1 MLDGMIKRIGLSPK
15 LMLGYAGVLVFMMGE
30 GLEQGWLSPYL
41 INKGLT
47 IQEAALLFSVYG
59 LFAAISAWF
68 SGVLAEIFGA
78 RRTMLTGFILFI
90 IGSVFFLS
98 FGLPSNN
105 LSIMIPTYA
114 LRGLGYPLFAYGFLV
129 WVAYEAPP
137 KNLGSAV
144 GIFWFVY
151 SGGLSVLGVLYSSI
165 VLPYLGEIHT
175 LWSALAFVAIGAMIA
190 LLLNRGESHAGK
202 DSHQEKTSIK
212 YVLKGITIAF
222 ENPKIG
228 LGGIVRTI
236 NTSAAYGFV
245 VFMPM
250 YMMEIGFTRAN
261 WLQMY
266 AALWTMNIIFNL
278 IFGIISDRLGW
289 RNVVMWFGCAGCAI
303 TTLMFYYI
311 PHFLGPNYLLT
322 VISAGLFGI
331 CLAAFVPLSA
341 IMPSLAPEN
350 KGAAMSVLNLGA
362 GLSTFVGPAV
372 VGLFIGSLGSG
383 GVIWIYTGLYLFAG
397 ALMKFITLPKALPET
412 TKIVYTTAENNV
424 RPRVNNNEGGLIVNQ
439 QSEH

>member
-1 MLDGMIKRIGLSPK
+1 MLHGLIHRIGLSPK
-15 LMLGYAGVLVFMMGE
+15 LLLGYAGVLVFMMGE

-41 INKGLT
+41 IGKGLS
-47 IQEAALLFSVYG
+47 IQESALLFSVYG
-59 LFAAISAWF
+59 FAAAIAAWF
-68 SGVLAEIFGA
+68 SGVLAEIFTA
-78 RRTMLTGFILFI
+78 RRVMLAGLLLFLF
-90 IGSVFFLS
+90 GSVCFLT

-105 LSIMIPTYA
+105 LAIMVPTYA

-137 KNLGSAV
+137 ERLGSAV

-165 VLPYLGEIHT
+165 MLPYLGEIHT
-175 LWSALAFVAIGAMIA
+175 LWSALIFVVLGAVIA
-190 LLLNRGESHAGK
+190 LMLNRDDGAAQSGNR
-202 DSHQEKTSIK
+202 EKASLG

-250 YMMEIGFTRAN
+250 YMMDMGFTRTH

-266 AALWTMNIIFNL
+266 AALWTVNIIFNL
-278 IFGIISDRLGW
+278 IFGVISDGLGW
-289 RNVVMWFGCAGCAI
+289 RNVVMWFGCVGCAL
-303 TTLMFYYI
+303 TTLMFYYV
-311 PHFLGPNYLLT
+311 PQFFGANYLLT
-322 VISAGLFGI
+322 VCAAGLFGA

-341 IMPSLAPEN
+341 IMPSLAPDN
-350 KGAAMSVLNLGA
+350 KGAAMSILNLGA

-372 VGLFIGSLGSG
+372 VGLFIGSLGTV
-383 GVIWIYTGLYLFAG
+383 GVIWIFSGLYLFSG
-397 ALMKFITLPKALPET
+397 VLMKFVTLPKESAMAQEERGASLA
-412 TKIVYTTAENNV
+412 KI
-424 RPRVNNNEGGLIVNQ
+424 
-439 QSEH
+439 S

>member
-1 MLDGMIKRIGLSPK
+1 MLHGLIHRIGLSPK
-15 LMLGYAGVLVFMMGE
+15 LLLGYAGVLVFMMGE

-41 INKGLT
+41 IGKGLS
-47 IQEAALLFSVYG
+47 IQESALLFSVYG
-59 LFAAISAWF
+59 FAAAIAAWF
-68 SGVLAEIFGA
+68 SGVLAEIFTA
-78 RRTMLTGFILFI
+78 RRVMLAGLLLFLF
-90 IGSVFFLS
+90 GSVCFLT

-105 LSIMIPTYA
+105 LAIMVPTYA

-137 KNLGSAV
+137 ERLGSAV

-165 VLPYLGEIHT
+165 MLPYLGEIHT
-175 LWSALAFVAIGAMIA
+175 LWSALIFVVLGAVIA
-190 LLLNRGESHAGK
+190 LMLNRDDGVAQSGNR
-202 DSHQEKTSIK
+202 EKASLG

-250 YMMEIGFTRAN
+250 YMMDMGFTRTH

-266 AALWTMNIIFNL
+266 AALWTVNIIFNL
-278 IFGIISDRLGW
+278 IFGVISDGLGW
-289 RNVVMWFGCAGCAI
+289 RNVVMWFGCVGCAL
-303 TTLMFYYI
+303 TTLMFYYV
-311 PHFLGPNYLLT
+311 PQFFGANYLLT
-322 VISAGLFGI
+322 VCAAGLFGA

-341 IMPSLAPEN
+341 IMPSLAPDN
-350 KGAAMSVLNLGA
+350 KGAAMSILNLGA

-372 VGLFIGSLGSG
+372 VGLFIGSLGTV
-383 GVIWIYTGLYLFAG
+383 GVIWIFTGLYLFSG
-397 ALMKFITLPKALPET
+397 VLMKFVTLPKESATASEERGASLA
-412 TKIVYTTAENNV
+412 KI
-424 RPRVNNNEGGLIVNQ
+424 
-439 QSEH
+439 S

>member
-1 MLDGMIKRIGLSPK
+1 MLHGLIHRIGLSPK
-15 LMLGYAGVLVFMMGE
+15 LLLGYAGVLVFMMGE

-41 INKGLT
+41 IGKGLS
-47 IQEAALLFSVYG
+47 IQESALLFSVYG
-59 LFAAISAWF
+59 FAAAIAAWF
-68 SGVLAEIFGA
+68 SGVLAEIFTA
-78 RRTMLTGFILFI
+78 RRVMLAGLLLFLF
-90 IGSVFFLS
+90 GSVCFLT

-105 LSIMIPTYA
+105 LAIMVPTYA

-137 KNLGSAV
+137 ERLGSAV

-165 VLPYLGEIHT
+165 MLPYLGEIHT
-175 LWSALAFVAIGAMIA
+175 LWSALIFVVLGAVIA
-190 LLLNRGESHAGK
+190 LMLNRDDGAAQRGNR
-202 DSHQEKTSIK
+202 EKASLG

-250 YMMEIGFTRAN
+250 YMMDMGFTRTH

-266 AALWTMNIIFNL
+266 AALWTVNIIFNL
-278 IFGIISDRLGW
+278 IFGVISDGLGW
-289 RNVVMWFGCAGCAI
+289 RNVVMWFGCVGCAL
-303 TTLMFYYI
+303 TTLMFYYV
-311 PHFLGPNYLLT
+311 PQFFGANYLLT
-322 VISAGLFGI
+322 VCAAGLFGA

-341 IMPSLAPEN
+341 IMPSLAPDN
-350 KGAAMSVLNLGA
+350 KGAAMSILNLGA

-372 VGLFIGSLGSG
+372 VGLFIGSLGTV
-383 GVIWIYTGLYLFAG
+383 GVIWIFTGLYLFSG
-397 ALMKFITLPKALPET
+397 VLMKFVTLPKESATAQEERGASLA
-412 TKIVYTTAENNV
+412 KI
-424 RPRVNNNEGGLIVNQ
+424 
-439 QSEH
+439 S

>member
-1 MLDGMIKRIGLSPK
+1 MLHGLIHRIGLSPK
-15 LMLGYAGVLVFMMGE
+15 LLLGYAGVLVFMMGE

-41 INKGLT
+41 IGKGLS
-47 IQEAALLFSVYG
+47 IQESALLFSVYG
-59 LFAAISAWF
+59 FAAAIAAWF
-68 SGVLAEIFGA
+68 SGVLAEIFTA
-78 RRTMLTGFILFI
+78 RRVMLAGLLLFLF
-90 IGSVFFLS
+90 GSVCFLT

-105 LSIMIPTYA
+105 LAIMVPTYA

-137 KNLGSAV
+137 ERLGSAV

-165 VLPYLGEIHT
+165 MLPYLGEIHT
-175 LWSALAFVAIGAMIA
+175 LWSALIFVVLGAVIA
-190 LLLNRGESHAGK
+190 LMLNRDDGAAQSGNR
-202 DSHQEKTSIK
+202 EKASLG
-212 YVLKGITIAF
+212 YDLKGITIAF

-250 YMMEIGFTRAN
+250 YMMDMGFTRTH

-266 AALWTMNIIFNL
+266 AALWTVNIIFNL
-278 IFGIISDRLGW
+278 IFGVISDGLGW
-289 RNVVMWFGCAGCAI
+289 RNVVMWFGCVGCAL
-303 TTLMFYYI
+303 TTLMFYYV
-311 PHFLGPNYLLT
+311 PQFFGANYLLT
-322 VISAGLFGI
+322 VCAAGLFGA

-341 IMPSLAPEN
+341 IMPSLAPDN
-350 KGAAMSVLNLGA
+350 KGAAMSILNLGA

-372 VGLFIGSLGSG
+372 VGLFIGSLGAV
-383 GVIWIYTGLYLFAG
+383 GVIWIFTGLYLFSG
-397 ALMKFITLPKALPET
+397 VLMKFVTLPKESATAQEERGASLA
-412 TKIVYTTAENNV
+412 KI
-424 RPRVNNNEGGLIVNQ
+424 
-439 QSEH
+439 S

>member
-1 MLDGMIKRIGLSPK
+1 MLHGLIHRIGLSPK
-15 LMLGYAGVLVFMMGE
+15 LLLGYAGVLVFMMGE

-41 INKGLT
+41 IGKGLS
-47 IQEAALLFSVYG
+47 IQESALLFSVYG
-59 LFAAISAWF
+59 FAAAIAAWF
-68 SGVLAEIFGA
+68 SGVLAEIFTA
-78 RRTMLTGFILFI
+78 RRVMLAGLLLFLF
-90 IGSVFFLS
+90 GSVCFLT

-105 LSIMIPTYA
+105 LAIMVPTYA

-137 KNLGSAV
+137 ERLGSAV

-165 VLPYLGEIHT
+165 MLPYLGEIHT
-175 LWSALAFVAIGAMIA
+175 LWSALIFVVLGAVIA
-190 LLLNRGESHAGK
+190 LMLNRDDGTVQSGNR
-202 DSHQEKTSIK
+202 EKASLG

-250 YMMEIGFTRAN
+250 YMMDMGFTRTH

-266 AALWTMNIIFNL
+266 AALWTVNIIFNL
-278 IFGIISDRLGW
+278 IFGVISDGLGW
-289 RNVVMWFGCAGCAI
+289 RNVVMWFGCVGCAL
-303 TTLMFYYI
+303 TTLMFYYV
-311 PHFLGPNYLLT
+311 PQFFGANYLLT
-322 VISAGLFGI
+322 VCAAGLFGA

-341 IMPSLAPEN
+341 IMPSLAPDN
-350 KGAAMSVLNLGA
+350 KGAAMSILNLGA

-372 VGLFIGSLGSG
+372 VGLFIGSLGTV
-383 GVIWIYTGLYLFAG
+383 GVIWIFTGLYLFSG
-397 ALMKFITLPKALPET
+397 VLMKFVTLPKESATASEERGASLA
-412 TKIVYTTAENNV
+412 KI
-424 RPRVNNNEGGLIVNQ
+424 
-439 QSEH
+439 S

>member
-1 MLDGMIKRIGLSPK
+1 MLHGLIHRIGLSPK
-15 LMLGYAGVLVFMMGE
+15 LLLGYVGVLVFMMGE

-41 INKGLT
+41 IGKGLS
-47 IQEAALLFSVYG
+47 IQESALLFSVYG
-59 LFAAISAWF
+59 FAAAIAAWF
-68 SGVLAEIFGA
+68 SGVLAEIFTA
-78 RRTMLTGFILFI
+78 RRVMLAGLLLFLF
-90 IGSVFFLS
+90 GSVCFLT

-105 LSIMIPTYA
+105 LAIMVPTYA

-137 KNLGSAV
+137 ERLGSAV

-165 VLPYLGEIHT
+165 MLPYLGEIHT
-175 LWSALAFVAIGAMIA
+175 LWSALIFVVLGAVIA
-190 LLLNRGESHAGK
+190 LMLNRDDGAAQSGNR
-202 DSHQEKTSIK
+202 EKASLG

-250 YMMEIGFTRAN
+250 YMMDMGFTRTH

-266 AALWTMNIIFNL
+266 AALWTVNIIFNL
-278 IFGIISDRLGW
+278 IFGVISDGLGW
-289 RNVVMWFGCAGCAI
+289 RNVVMWFGCVGCAL
-303 TTLMFYYI
+303 TTLMFYYV
-311 PHFLGPNYLLT
+311 PQFFGANYLLT
-322 VISAGLFGI
+322 VCAAGLFGA

-341 IMPSLAPEN
+341 IMPSLAPDN
-350 KGAAMSVLNLGA
+350 KGAAMSILNLGA

-372 VGLFIGSLGSG
+372 VGLFIGSLGTV
-383 GVIWIYTGLYLFAG
+383 GVIWIFTGLYLFSG
-397 ALMKFITLPKALPET
+397 VLMKFVTLPKESATAQEERGASLA
-412 TKIVYTTAENNV
+412 KI
-424 RPRVNNNEGGLIVNQ
+424 
-439 QSEH
+439 S

>member
-1 MLDGMIKRIGLSPK
+1 MLHGLIHRIGLSPK
-15 LMLGYAGVLVFMMGE
+15 LLLGYAGVLVFMMGE

-41 INKGLT
+41 IGKGLS
-47 IQEAALLFSVYG
+47 IQESALLFSVCG
-59 LFAAISAWF
+59 FAAAIAAWF
-68 SGVLAEIFGA
+68 SGVLAEIFTA
-78 RRTMLTGFILFI
+78 RRVMLAGLLLFLF
-90 IGSVFFLS
+90 GSVCFLT

-105 LSIMIPTYA
+105 LAIMVPTYA

-137 KNLGSAV
+137 ERLGSAV

-165 VLPYLGEIHT
+165 MLPYLGEIHT
-175 LWSALAFVAIGAMIA
+175 LWSALIFVVLGAVIA
-190 LLLNRGESHAGK
+190 LMLNRDDGAAQSGNR
-202 DSHQEKTSIK
+202 EKASLG

-250 YMMEIGFTRAN
+250 YMMDMGFTRTH

-266 AALWTMNIIFNL
+266 AALWTVNIIFNL
-278 IFGIISDRLGW
+278 IFGVISDGLGW
-289 RNVVMWFGCAGCAI
+289 RNVVMWFGCVGCAL
-303 TTLMFYYI
+303 TTLMFYYV
-311 PHFLGPNYLLT
+311 PQFFGANYLLT
-322 VISAGLFGI
+322 VCAAGLFGA

-341 IMPSLAPEN
+341 IMPSLAPDN
-350 KGAAMSVLNLGA
+350 KGAAMSILNLGA

-372 VGLFIGSLGSG
+372 VGLFIGSLGTV
-383 GVIWIYTGLYLFAG
+383 GVIWIFTGLYLFSG
-397 ALMKFITLPKALPET
+397 VLMKFVTLPKESATASEERGASLA
-412 TKIVYTTAENNV
+412 KI
-424 RPRVNNNEGGLIVNQ
+424 
-439 QSEH
+439 S

>member
-1 MLDGMIKRIGLSPK
+1 MLNGLIHRIGLSPK

-41 INKGLT
+41 IGKGLT
-47 IQEAALLFSVYG
+47 IQESALLFSVYG
-59 LFAAISAWF
+59 FAAAISAWF
-68 SGVLAEIFGA
+68 SGVLAEIFTA
-78 RRTMLTGFILFI
+78 RRVMLAGLLLFLL
-90 IGSVFFLS
+90 GSVCFLVW
-98 FGLPSNN
+98 GLPSNN
-105 LSIMIPTYA
+105 LSVMIPTYA

-137 KNLGSAV
+137 ERLGSAV

-165 VLPYLGEIHT
+165 MLPYLGEIHT
-175 LWSALAFVAIGAMIA
+175 LWSALIFVVLGAMIA
-190 LLLNRGESHAGK
+190 LMLNRTPGHSDVGDRQKA
-202 DSHQEKTSIK
+202 SLS

-250 YMMEIGFTRAN
+250 YMMDIGFSRTD

-266 AALWTMNIIFNL
+266 AALWTVNIIFNL
-278 IFGIISDRLGW
+278 IFGVISDGLGW
-289 RNVVMWFGCAGCAI
+289 RNVVMWFGCVGCAI
-303 TTLMFYYI
+303 TTLMFYYV
-311 PHFLGPNYLLT
+311 PYFLGPNYLLT
-322 VISAGLFGI
+322 VVAAGLFGA

-341 IMPSLAPEN
+341 IMPTLAPEN
-350 KGAAMSVLNLGA
+350 KGAAMSILNLGA

-372 VGLFIGSLGSG
+372 VGLFIGSLGSS
-383 GVIWIYTGLYLFAG
+383 GVIWIFTGLYLFSG
-397 ALMKFITLPKALPET
+397 VLMKYVTLPKAVPAAVE
-412 TKIVYTTAENNV
+412 ENHHS
-424 RPRVNNNEGGLIVNQ
+424 LA
-439 QSEH
+439 

>member
-1 MLDGMIKRIGLSPK
+1 MLHGLIHRIGLSPK
-15 LMLGYAGVLVFMMGE
+15 LLLGYAGVLVFMMGE

-41 INKGLT
+41 IGKGLS
-47 IQEAALLFSVYG
+47 IQESALLFSVYG
-59 LFAAISAWF
+59 FAAAIAAWF
-68 SGVLAEIFGA
+68 SGVLAEIFTA
-78 RRTMLTGFILFI
+78 RRVMLAGLLLFLF
-90 IGSVFFLS
+90 GSVCFLT

-105 LSIMIPTYA
+105 LAIMVPTYA

-137 KNLGSAV
+137 ERLGSAV

-165 VLPYLGEIHT
+165 MLPYLGEIHT
-175 LWSALAFVAIGAMIA
+175 LWSALIFVVLGAVIA
-190 LLLNRGESHAGK
+190 LMLNRDDGAAQSGNR
-202 DSHQEKTSIK
+202 EKASLG

-250 YMMEIGFTRAN
+250 YMMDMGFTRTH

-266 AALWTMNIIFNL
+266 AALWTVNIIFNL
-278 IFGIISDRLGW
+278 IFGVISDGLGW
-289 RNVVMWFGCAGCAI
+289 RNVVMWFGCVGCAL
-303 TTLMFYYI
+303 TTLMFYYV
-311 PHFLGPNYLLT
+311 PQFFGANYLLT
-322 VISAGLFGI
+322 VCAAGLFGA

-341 IMPSLAPEN
+341 IMPSLAPDN
-350 KGAAMSVLNLGA
+350 KGAAMSILNLGA

-372 VGLFIGSLGSG
+372 VGLFIGSLGTV
-383 GVIWIYTGLYLFAG
+383 GVIWIFTGLYLFSG
-397 ALMKFITLPKALPET
+397 VLMKFVTLPKESAMAQEERGASLA
-412 TKIVYTTAENNV
+412 KI
-424 RPRVNNNEGGLIVNQ
+424 
-439 QSEH
+439 S

>member
-1 MLDGMIKRIGLSPK
+1 MLNGLIHRIGLSPK

-41 INKGLT
+41 IGKGLT
-47 IQEAALLFSVYG
+47 IQESALLFSVYG
-59 LFAAISAWF
+59 FAAAIAAWF
-68 SGVLAEIFGA
+68 SGVLAEIFTA
-78 RRTMLTGFILFI
+78 RRVMLAGLLLFLL
-90 IGSVFFLS
+90 GSVCFLVW
-98 FGLPSNN
+98 GLPSNN
-105 LSIMIPTYA
+105 LSVMIPTYA

-137 KNLGSAV
+137 ERLGSAV

-165 VLPYLGEIHT
+165 MLPYLGEIHT
-175 LWSALAFVAIGAMIA
+175 LWSALIFVVLGAMIA
-190 LLLNRGESHAGK
+190 LMLNRTPGHSDVGDKQKA
-202 DSHQEKTSIK
+202 SLS

-250 YMMEIGFTRAN
+250 YMMDLGFSRTD

-266 AALWTMNIIFNL
+266 AALWTVNIIFNL
-278 IFGIISDRLGW
+278 IFGVISDGLGW
-289 RNVVMWFGCAGCAI
+289 RNVVMWFGCVGCAI
-303 TTLMFYYI
+303 TTLMFYYV
-311 PHFLGPNYLLT
+311 PYFLGPNYLLT
-322 VISAGLFGI
+322 VVAAGLFGA

-341 IMPSLAPEN
+341 IMPTLAPDN
-350 KGAAMSVLNLGA
+350 KGAAMSILNLGA

-372 VGLFIGSLGSG
+372 VGLFIGSLGSS
-383 GVIWIYTGLYLFAG
+383 GVIWIFTGLYLFSG
-397 ALMKFITLPKALPET
+397 VLMKYVTLPKAVPAAVEKNHHSL
-412 TKIVYTTAENNV
+412 A
-424 RPRVNNNEGGLIVNQ
+424 
-439 QSEH
+439 

>member
-1 MLDGMIKRIGLSPK
+1 MLNGLIHRIGLSPK

-41 INKGLT
+41 IGKGLT
-47 IQEAALLFSVYG
+47 IQESALLFSVYG
-59 LFAAISAWF
+59 FAAAISAWF
-68 SGVLAEIFGA
+68 SGVLAEIFTA
-78 RRTMLTGFILFI
+78 RRVMLAGLLLFLL
-90 IGSVFFLS
+90 GSVCFLVW
-98 FGLPSNN
+98 GLPSNN
-105 LSIMIPTYA
+105 LSVMIPTYA

-137 KNLGSAV
+137 ERLGSAV

-165 VLPYLGEIHT
+165 MLPFLGEIHT
-175 LWSALAFVAIGAMIA
+175 LWSALIFVVLGAMIA
-190 LLLNRGESHAGK
+190 LMLNRTPGHSDVGDKQKA
-202 DSHQEKTSIK
+202 SLS

-250 YMMEIGFTRAN
+250 YMMDIGFSRTD

-266 AALWTMNIIFNL
+266 AALWTVNIIFNL
-278 IFGIISDRLGW
+278 IFGVISDGLGW
-289 RNVVMWFGCAGCAI
+289 RNVVMWFGCVGCAI
-303 TTLMFYYI
+303 ATLMFYYV
-311 PHFLGPNYLLT
+311 PYFLGPNYLLT
-322 VISAGLFGI
+322 VVAAGLFGA

-341 IMPSLAPEN
+341 IMPTLAPEN
-350 KGAAMSVLNLGA
+350 KGAAMSILNLGA

-372 VGLFIGSLGSG
+372 VGLFIGSLGSS
-383 GVIWIYTGLYLFAG
+383 GVIWIFTGLYLFSG
-397 ALMKFITLPKALPET
+397 ILMKYVTLPKAVPAAVEKNHHSL
-412 TKIVYTTAENNV
+412 A
-424 RPRVNNNEGGLIVNQ
+424 
-439 QSEH
+439 

>member
-1 MLDGMIKRIGLSPK
+1 MFHGLIHRIGLSPK

-41 INKGLT
+41 IGKGLT
-47 IQEAALLFSVYG
+47 IQESALLFSVYG
-59 LFAAISAWF
+59 FAAAIAAWF
-68 SGVLAEIFGA
+68 SGVLAEIFTA
-78 RRTMLTGFILFI
+78 RRVMLAGLLLFLL
-90 IGSVFFLS
+90 GSVCFLIW
-98 FGLPSNN
+98 GLPSNN
-105 LSIMIPTYA
+105 LTIMIPTYA

-137 KNLGSAV
+137 ERLGSAV

-165 VLPYLGEIHT
+165 MLPYLGEIHT
-175 LWSALAFVAIGAMIA
+175 LWSALIFVVLGAMIA
-190 LLLNRGESHAGK
+190 LMLNRTPGHAEVGNK
-202 DSHQEKTSIK
+202 DKASLS

-250 YMMEIGFTRAN
+250 YMMDMGFSRTD

-266 AALWTMNIIFNL
+266 AALWTVNIIFNL
-278 IFGIISDRLGW
+278 IFGVISDGLGW
-289 RNVVMWFGCAGCAI
+289 RNVVMWFGCVGCAV
-303 TTLMFYYI
+303 TTLMFYYA
-311 PHFLGPNYLLT
+311 PYFFGPNYLLT
-322 VISAGLFGI
+322 VTAAGLFGA

-341 IMPSLAPEN
+341 IMPTLAPEN
-350 KGAAMSVLNLGA
+350 KGAAMSILNLGA

-372 VGLFIGSLGSG
+372 VGLFIGSLGSS
-383 GVIWIYTGLYLFAG
+383 GVIWIFTGLYLFSG
-397 ALMKFITLPKALPET
+397 VLMKFVTLPKATVAAVE
-412 TKIVYTTAENNV
+412 ENQHS
-424 RPRVNNNEGGLIVNQ
+424 LA
-439 QSEH
+439 

>member
-1 MLDGMIKRIGLSPK
+1 MLHGLIHRIGLSPK
-15 LMLGYAGVLVFMMGE
+15 LLLGYAGVLVFMMGE

-41 INKGLT
+41 IGKGLS
-47 IQEAALLFSVYG
+47 IQESALLFSVYG
-59 LFAAISAWF
+59 FAAAIAAWF
-68 SGVLAEIFGA
+68 SGVLAEIFTA
-78 RRTMLTGFILFI
+78 RRVMLAGLLLFLF
-90 IGSVFFLS
+90 GSVCFLT

-105 LSIMIPTYA
+105 LAIMVPTYA

-137 KNLGSAV
+137 ERLGSAV

-165 VLPYLGEIHT
+165 MLPYLGEIHT
-175 LWSALAFVAIGAMIA
+175 LWSALIFVVLGAVIA
-190 LLLNRGESHAGK
+190 LMLNRDDGAAQSGNR
-202 DSHQEKTSIK
+202 EKASLG

-250 YMMEIGFTRAN
+250 YMMDMGFTRTH

-266 AALWTMNIIFNL
+266 AALWTVNIIFNL
-278 IFGIISDRLGW
+278 IFGVISDGLGW
-289 RNVVMWFGCAGCAI
+289 RNVVMWFGCVGCAL
-303 TTLMFYYI
+303 TTLMFYYV
-311 PHFLGPNYLLT
+311 PQFFGASYLLT
-322 VISAGLFGI
+322 VCAAGLFGA

-341 IMPSLAPEN
+341 IMPSLAPDN
-350 KGAAMSVLNLGA
+350 KGAAMSILNLGA

-372 VGLFIGSLGSG
+372 VGLFIGSLGAV
-383 GVIWIYTGLYLFAG
+383 GVIWIFTGLYLFSG
-397 ALMKFITLPKALPET
+397 VLMKFVTLPKESATAQEERGASLA
-412 TKIVYTTAENNV
+412 KI
-424 RPRVNNNEGGLIVNQ
+424 
-439 QSEH
+439 S

>member
-1 MLDGMIKRIGLSPK
+1 MLHGLIHRIGLSPK
-15 LMLGYAGVLVFMMGE
+15 LLLGYAGVLVFMMGE

-41 INKGLT
+41 IGKGLS
-47 IQEAALLFSVYG
+47 IQESALLFSVYG
-59 LFAAISAWF
+59 FAAAIAAWF
-68 SGVLAEIFGA
+68 SGVLAEIFTA
-78 RRTMLTGFILFI
+78 RRVMLAGLLLFLF
-90 IGSVFFLS
+90 GSVCFLT

-105 LSIMIPTYA
+105 LAIMVPTYA

-137 KNLGSAV
+137 ERLGSAV

-165 VLPYLGEIHT
+165 MLPYLGEIHT
-175 LWSALAFVAIGAMIA
+175 LWSALIFVVLGAVIA
-190 LLLNRGESHAGK
+190 LMLNRDDGAAQSGNR
-202 DSHQEKTSIK
+202 EKASLG

-250 YMMEIGFTRAN
+250 YMMDMGFTRTH

-266 AALWTMNIIFNL
+266 AALWTVNIIFNL
-278 IFGIISDRLGW
+278 IFGVISDGLGW
-289 RNVVMWFGCAGCAI
+289 RNVVMWFGCVGCAL
-303 TTLMFYYI
+303 TTLMFYYV
-311 PHFLGPNYLLT
+311 PQFFGANYLLT
-322 VISAGLFGI
+322 VCAAGLFGA

-341 IMPSLAPEN
+341 IMPSLAPDN
-350 KGAAMSVLNLGA
+350 KGAAMSILNLGA

-372 VGLFIGSLGSG
+372 VGLFIGSLGAV
-383 GVIWIYTGLYLFAG
+383 GVIWIFTGLYLFSG
-397 ALMKFITLPKALPET
+397 VLMKFVTLPKESATAQEERGASLA
-412 TKIVYTTAENNV
+412 KI
-424 RPRVNNNEGGLIVNQ
+424 
-439 QSEH
+439 S

>member
-1 MLDGMIKRIGLSPK
+1 MLHGLIHRIGLSPK
-15 LMLGYAGVLVFMMGE
+15 LLLGYAGVLVFMMGE

-41 INKGLT
+41 IGKGLS
-47 IQEAALLFSVYG
+47 IQESALLFSVYG
-59 LFAAISAWF
+59 FAAAIAAWF
-68 SGVLAEIFGA
+68 SGVLAEIFTA
-78 RRTMLTGFILFI
+78 RRVMLAGLLLFLF
-90 IGSVFFLS
+90 GSVCFLT

-105 LSIMIPTYA
+105 LAIMVPTYA

-137 KNLGSAV
+137 ERLGSAV

-165 VLPYLGEIHT
+165 MLPYLGEIHT
-175 LWSALAFVAIGAMIA
+175 LWSALIFVVLGAVIA
-190 LLLNRGESHAGK
+190 LMLNRDDGAAQSGNR
-202 DSHQEKTSIK
+202 EKASLG

-250 YMMEIGFTRAN
+250 YMMDMGFTRTH

-266 AALWTMNIIFNL
+266 AAQWTVNIIFNL
-278 IFGIISDRLGW
+278 IFGVISDGLGW
-289 RNVVMWFGCAGCAI
+289 RNVVMWFGCVGCAL
-303 TTLMFYYI
+303 TTLMFYYV
-311 PHFLGPNYLLT
+311 PQFFGANYLLT
-322 VISAGLFGI
+322 VCAAGLFGA

-341 IMPSLAPEN
+341 IMPSLAPDN
-350 KGAAMSVLNLGA
+350 KGAAMSILNLGA

-372 VGLFIGSLGSG
+372 VGLFIGSLGTV
-383 GVIWIYTGLYLFAG
+383 GVIWIFTGLYLFSG
-397 ALMKFITLPKALPET
+397 VLMKFVTLPKESATAQEERGASLA
-412 TKIVYTTAENNV
+412 KI
-424 RPRVNNNEGGLIVNQ
+424 
-439 QSEH
+439 S

>member
-1 MLDGMIKRIGLSPK
+1 MLHGLIHRIGLSPK
-15 LMLGYAGVLVFMMGE
+15 LLLGYAGVLVFMMGE

-41 INKGLT
+41 IGKGLS
-47 IQEAALLFSVYG
+47 IQESALLFSVYG
-59 LFAAISAWF
+59 FAAAIAAWF
-68 SGVLAEIFGA
+68 SGVLAEIFTA
-78 RRTMLTGFILFI
+78 RRVMLAGLLLFLF
-90 IGSVFFLS
+90 GSVCFLT

-105 LSIMIPTYA
+105 LAIMVPTYA

-137 KNLGSAV
+137 ERLGSAV

-165 VLPYLGEIHT
+165 MLPYLGEIHT
-175 LWSALAFVAIGAMIA
+175 LWSALIFVVLGAVIA
-190 LLLNRGESHAGK
+190 LMLNRDDGVAQSGNR
-202 DSHQEKTSIK
+202 EKASLG

-250 YMMEIGFTRAN
+250 YMMDMGFTRTH

-266 AALWTMNIIFNL
+266 AALWTVNIIFNL
-278 IFGIISDRLGW
+278 IFGVISDGLGW
-289 RNVVMWFGCAGCAI
+289 RNVVMWFGCVGCAL
-303 TTLMFYYI
+303 TTLMFYYV
-311 PHFLGPNYLLT
+311 PQFFGANYLLT
-322 VISAGLFGI
+322 VCAAGLFGA

-341 IMPSLAPEN
+341 IMPSLAPDN
-350 KGAAMSVLNLGA
+350 KGAAMSILNLGA

-372 VGLFIGSLGSG
+372 VGLFIGSLGTV
-383 GVIWIYTGLYLFAG
+383 GVIWIFTGLYLFSG
-397 ALMKFITLPKALPET
+397 VLMKFVTLPKESATAQEERGASLA
-412 TKIVYTTAENNV
+412 KI
-424 RPRVNNNEGGLIVNQ
+424 
-439 QSEH
+439 S

>member
-1 MLDGMIKRIGLSPK
+1 MLHGLIHRIGLSPK
-15 LMLGYAGVLVFMMGE
+15 LLLGYAGVLVFMMGE

-41 INKGLT
+41 IGKGLS
-47 IQEAALLFSVYG
+47 IQESALLFSVYG
-59 LFAAISAWF
+59 FAAAIAAWF
-68 SGVLAEIFGA
+68 SGVLAEIFTA
-78 RRTMLTGFILFI
+78 RRVMLAGLLLFLF
-90 IGSVFFLS
+90 GSVCFLT

-105 LSIMIPTYA
+105 LAIMVPTYA

-137 KNLGSAV
+137 ERLGSAV

-165 VLPYLGEIHT
+165 MLPYLGEIHT
-175 LWSALAFVAIGAMIA
+175 LWSALIFVVLGAVIA
-190 LLLNRGESHAGK
+190 LMLNRDDGAVQSGNR
-202 DSHQEKTSIK
+202 EKASLG

-250 YMMEIGFTRAN
+250 YMMDMGFTRTH

-266 AALWTMNIIFNL
+266 AALWTVNIIFNL
-278 IFGIISDRLGW
+278 IFGVISDGLGW
-289 RNVVMWFGCAGCAI
+289 RNVVMWFGCVGCAL
-303 TTLMFYYI
+303 TTLMFYYV
-311 PHFLGPNYLLT
+311 PQFFGANYLLT
-322 VISAGLFGI
+322 VCAAGLFGA

-341 IMPSLAPEN
+341 IMPSLAPDN
-350 KGAAMSVLNLGA
+350 KGAAMSILNLGA

-372 VGLFIGSLGSG
+372 VGLFIGSLGTV
-383 GVIWIYTGLYLFAG
+383 GVIWIFTGLYLFSG
-397 ALMKFITLPKALPET
+397 VLMKFVTLPKESATAQEERGASLA
-412 TKIVYTTAENNV
+412 KI
-424 RPRVNNNEGGLIVNQ
+424 
-439 QSEH
+439 S

>member
-1 MLDGMIKRIGLSPK
+1 MLHGLIHRIGLSPK
-15 LMLGYAGVLVFMMGE
+15 LLLGYAGVLVFMMGE

-41 INKGLT
+41 IGKGLS
-47 IQEAALLFSVYG
+47 IQESALLFSVYG
-59 LFAAISAWF
+59 FAAAIAAWF
-68 SGVLAEIFGA
+68 SGVLAEIFTA
-78 RRTMLTGFILFI
+78 RRVMLAGLLLFLF
-90 IGSVFFLS
+90 GSVCFLT

-105 LSIMIPTYA
+105 LAIMVPTYA

-137 KNLGSAV
+137 ERLGSAV

-165 VLPYLGEIHT
+165 MLPYLGEIHT
-175 LWSALAFVAIGAMIA
+175 LWSALIFVVLGAVIA
-190 LLLNRGESHAGK
+190 LMLNRDDGAAQSGNR
-202 DSHQEKTSIK
+202 EKASLG
-212 YVLKGITIAF
+212 YVFKGITIAF

-250 YMMEIGFTRAN
+250 YMMDMGFTRTH

-266 AALWTMNIIFNL
+266 AALWTVNIIFNL
-278 IFGIISDRLGW
+278 IFGVISDGLGW
-289 RNVVMWFGCAGCAI
+289 RNVVMWFGCVGCAL
-303 TTLMFYYI
+303 TTLMFYYV
-311 PHFLGPNYLLT
+311 PQFFGANYLLT
-322 VISAGLFGI
+322 VCAAGLFGA

-341 IMPSLAPEN
+341 IMPSLAPDN
-350 KGAAMSVLNLGA
+350 KGAAMSILNLGA

-372 VGLFIGSLGSG
+372 VGLFIGSLGTV
-383 GVIWIYTGLYLFAG
+383 GVIWIFTGLYLFSG
-397 ALMKFITLPKALPET
+397 VLMKFVTLPKESATAQEERGASLA
-412 TKIVYTTAENNV
+412 KI
-424 RPRVNNNEGGLIVNQ
+424 
-439 QSEH
+439 S

>member
-1 MLDGMIKRIGLSPK
+1 LIG
-15 LMLGYAGVLVFMMGE
+15 
-30 GLEQGWLSPYL
+30 
-41 INKGLT
+41 KGLT
-47 IQEAALLFSVYG
+47 IQESALLFSVYG
-59 LFAAISAWF
+59 FAAAIAAWF
-68 SGVLAEIFGA
+68 SGVLAEIYTA
-78 RRTMLTGFILFI
+78 RRIMLAGLILFL
-90 IGSVFFLS
+90 IGSVLFLA

-105 LSIMIPTYA
+105 LSMMVPTYA

-137 KNLGSAV
+137 ERLGSAV

-165 VLPYLGEIHT
+165 MLPYLGEIHT
-175 LWSALAFVAIGAMIA
+175 LWSALIFVVLGALIA
-190 LLLNRGESHAGK
+190 LLLNRNDDAAATGDK
-202 DSHQEKTSIK
+202 EKASLS

-250 YMMEIGFTRAN
+250 YMMDMGFTRTH

-266 AALWTMNIIFNL
+266 AALWTVNIIFNL
-278 IFGIISDRLGW
+278 IFGVISDGLGW
-289 RNVVMWFGCAGCAI
+289 RNVVMWFGCVGCAI
-303 TTLMFYYI
+303 TTLMFYYV
-311 PHFLGPNYLLT
+311 PQLFGANYLLT
-322 VISAGLFGI
+322 LCAAGLFGA
-331 CLAAFVPLSA
+331 CLAAYVPLSA

-350 KGAAMSVLNLGA
+350 KGAAMSILNLGA

-372 VGLFIGSLGSG
+372 VGLFIGSLGTV
-383 GVIWIYTGLYLFAG
+383 GVIWIFTGMYLFSG
-397 ALMKFITLPKALPET
+397 ILMKFVTLPKESVT
-412 TKIVYTTAENNV
+412 TIKENN
-424 RPRVNNNEGGLIVNQ
+424 PGLAKI
-439 QSEH
+439 S

>member
-1 MLDGMIKRIGLSPK
+1 MLHGLIHRIGLSPK
-15 LMLGYAGVLVFMMGE
+15 LLLGYAGVLVFMMGE

-41 INKGLT
+41 IGKGLS
-47 IQEAALLFSVYG
+47 IQESALLFSVYG
-59 LFAAISAWF
+59 FAAAIAAWF
-68 SGVLAEIFGA
+68 SGVLAEIFTA
-78 RRTMLTGFILFI
+78 RRVMLAGLLLFLF
-90 IGSVFFLS
+90 GSVCFLT

-105 LSIMIPTYA
+105 LAIMVPTYA

-137 KNLGSAV
+137 ERLGSAV

-165 VLPYLGEIHT
+165 MLPYLGEIHT
-175 LWSALAFVAIGAMIA
+175 LWSALIFVVLGAVIA
-190 LLLNRGESHAGK
+190 LMLNRDDGAAQRGNR
-202 DSHQEKTSIK
+202 EKASLG

-250 YMMEIGFTRAN
+250 YMMDMGFTRTH

-266 AALWTMNIIFNL
+266 AALWTVNIIFNL
-278 IFGIISDRLGW
+278 IFGVISDGLGW
-289 RNVVMWFGCAGCAI
+289 RNVVMWFGCVGCAL
-303 TTLMFYYI
+303 TTLMFYYV
-311 PHFLGPNYLLT
+311 PQFFGANYLLT
-322 VISAGLFGI
+322 VCAAGLFGA
-331 CLAAFVPLSA
+331 CLAASVPLSA
-341 IMPSLAPEN
+341 IMPSLAPDN
-350 KGAAMSVLNLGA
+350 KGAAMSILNLGA

-372 VGLFIGSLGSG
+372 VGLFIGSLGAV
-383 GVIWIYTGLYLFAG
+383 GVIWIFTGLYLFSG
-397 ALMKFITLPKALPET
+397 VLMKFVTLPKESATAQEERGASLA
-412 TKIVYTTAENNV
+412 KI
-424 RPRVNNNEGGLIVNQ
+424 
-439 QSEH
+439 S

>member
-1 MLDGMIKRIGLSPK
+1 MWNGLIHRIGLSPK

-41 INKGLT
+41 IGKGLT
-47 IQEAALLFSVYG
+47 IQESALVFSVYG
-59 LFAAISAWF
+59 FAAAIAAWF
-68 SGVLAEIFGA
+68 SGVLAEIFTA
-78 RRTMLTGFILFI
+78 RRVMMAGLLLFLL
-90 IGSVFFLS
+90 GSVCFLVW
-98 FGLPSNN
+98 GLPSNN
-105 LSIMIPTYA
+105 LAIMVPTYA

-137 KNLGSAV
+137 ERLGSAV

-165 VLPYLGEIHT
+165 MLPYLGEIHT
-175 LWSALAFVAIGAMIA
+175 LWSALIFVVLGAMIA
-190 LLLNRGESHAGK
+190 LMLNRTPGHAEVGNR
-202 DSHQEKTSIK
+202 EKASLS

-250 YMMEIGFTRAN
+250 YMMDIGFSRTD

-266 AALWTMNIIFNL
+266 AALWTVNIIFNL
-278 IFGIISDRLGW
+278 IFGVISDGLGW
-289 RNVVMWFGCAGCAI
+289 RNVVMWFGCIGCAI
-303 TTLMFYYI
+303 TTLLFYYV
-311 PHFLGPNYLLT
+311 PYFLGPSYLLT
-322 VISAGLFGI
+322 VCAAGLFGA

-341 IMPSLAPEN
+341 IMPTLAPEN
-350 KGAAMSVLNLGA
+350 KGAAMSILNLGA

-372 VGLFIGSLGSG
+372 VGLFIGSLGSS
-383 GVIWIYTGLYLFAG
+383 GVIWIFTGLYLFAG
-397 ALMKFITLPKALPET
+397 VLMKFVTLPKERAAT
-412 TKIVYTTAENNV
+412 TEEGN
-424 RPRVNNNEGGLIVNQ
+424 PRLANI
-439 QSEH
+439 S

>member
-1 MLDGMIKRIGLSPK
+1 MLHGLIHRIGLSPK
-15 LMLGYAGVLVFMMGE
+15 LLLGYAGVLVFMMGE

-41 INKGLT
+41 IGKGLS
-47 IQEAALLFSVYG
+47 IQESALLFSVYG
-59 LFAAISAWF
+59 FAAAIAAWF
-68 SGVLAEIFGA
+68 SGVLAEIFTA
-78 RRTMLTGFILFI
+78 RRVMLAGLLLFLF
-90 IGSVFFLS
+90 GSVCFLT
-98 FGLPSNN
+98 FGLPSNS
-105 LSIMIPTYA
+105 LAIMVPTYA

-137 KNLGSAV
+137 ERLGSAV

-165 VLPYLGEIHT
+165 MLPYLGEIHT
-175 LWSALAFVAIGAMIA
+175 LWSALIFVVLGAVIA
-190 LLLNRGESHAGK
+190 LMLNRDDGAAQSGNR
-202 DSHQEKTSIK
+202 EKASLG

-250 YMMEIGFTRAN
+250 YMMDMGFTRTH

-266 AALWTMNIIFNL
+266 AALWTVNIIFNL
-278 IFGIISDRLGW
+278 IFGVISDGLGW
-289 RNVVMWFGCAGCAI
+289 RNVVMWFGCVGCAL
-303 TTLMFYYI
+303 TTLMFYYV
-311 PHFLGPNYLLT
+311 PQFFGANYLLT
-322 VISAGLFGI
+322 VCAAGLFGA

-341 IMPSLAPEN
+341 IMPSLAPDN
-350 KGAAMSVLNLGA
+350 KGAAMSILNLGA

-372 VGLFIGSLGSG
+372 VGLFIGSLGTV
-383 GVIWIYTGLYLFAG
+383 GVIWIFTGLYLFSG
-397 ALMKFITLPKALPET
+397 VLMKFVTLPKESATAQEERGASLA
-412 TKIVYTTAENNV
+412 KI
-424 RPRVNNNEGGLIVNQ
+424 
-439 QSEH
+439 S

>member
-1 MLDGMIKRIGLSPK
+1 MLNGLIHRIGLSPK

-41 INKGLT
+41 IGKGLT
-47 IQEAALLFSVYG
+47 IQESALLFSVYG
-59 LFAAISAWF
+59 FAAAIAAWF
-68 SGVLAEIFGA
+68 SGVLAEIFTA
-78 RRTMLTGFILFI
+78 RRVMLAGLLLFLL
-90 IGSVFFLS
+90 GSLCFLIW
-98 FGLPSNN
+98 GLPSNN
-105 LSIMIPTYA
+105 LSVMIPTYA

-137 KNLGSAV
+137 ERLGSAV

-165 VLPYLGEIHT
+165 MLPYLGEINT
-175 LWSALAFVAIGAMIA
+175 LWSALIFVVLGAMIA
-190 LLLNRGESHAGK
+190 LMLNRTPGHAEVGDNSK
-202 DSHQEKTSIK
+202 ASLS

-250 YMMEIGFTRAN
+250 YMMDMGFSRTD

-266 AALWTMNIIFNL
+266 AALWTVNIIFNL
-278 IFGIISDRLGW
+278 IFGVISDGLGW
-289 RNVVMWFGCAGCAI
+289 RNVVMWFGCIGCAL
-303 TTLMFYYI
+303 TTLMFYYA
-311 PHFLGPNYLLT
+311 PYFFGPNYLLT
-322 VISAGLFGI
+322 VTAAGLFGA

-341 IMPSLAPEN
+341 IMPTLAPEN
-350 KGAAMSVLNLGA
+350 KGAAMSILNLGA

-372 VGLFIGSLGSG
+372 VGLFIGSLGSS
-383 GVIWIYTGLYLFAG
+383 GVIWIFTGLYLFSG
-397 ALMKFITLPKALPET
+397 VLMKFVTLPKVAVATVE
-412 TKIVYTTAENNV
+412 E
-424 RPRVNNNEGGLIVNQ
+424 NQ
-439 QSEH
+439 QSLA

>member
-1 MLDGMIKRIGLSPK
+1 MLHGLIHRIGLSPK
-15 LMLGYAGVLVFMMGE
+15 LLLGYAGVLVFMMGE

-41 INKGLT
+41 IGKGLS
-47 IQEAALLFSVYG
+47 IQESALLFSVYG
-59 LFAAISAWF
+59 FAAAIAAWF
-68 SGVLAEIFGA
+68 SGVLAEIFTA
-78 RRTMLTGFILFI
+78 RRVMLAGLLLFLF
-90 IGSVFFLS
+90 GSVCFLT

-105 LSIMIPTYA
+105 LAIMVPTYA

-137 KNLGSAV
+137 ERLGSAV

-165 VLPYLGEIHT
+165 MLPYLGEIHT
-175 LWSALAFVAIGAMIA
+175 LWSALIFVVLGAVIA
-190 LLLNRGESHAGK
+190 LMLNRDDGAAQSGNR
-202 DSHQEKTSIK
+202 EKASLG

-250 YMMEIGFTRAN
+250 YMMDMGFTRTH

-266 AALWTMNIIFNL
+266 AALWTVNIIFNL
-278 IFGIISDRLGW
+278 IFGVISDGLGW
-289 RNVVMWFGCAGCAI
+289 RNVVMWFGCVGCAL
-303 TTLMFYYI
+303 TTLMFYYV
-311 PHFLGPNYLLT
+311 PQFLGANYLLT
-322 VISAGLFGI
+322 VCAAGLFGA

-341 IMPSLAPEN
+341 IMPSLAPDN
-350 KGAAMSVLNLGA
+350 KGAAMSILNLGA

-372 VGLFIGSLGSG
+372 VGLFIGSLGTV
-383 GVIWIYTGLYLFAG
+383 GVIWIFTGLYLFSG
-397 ALMKFITLPKALPET
+397 VLMKFVTLPKESATAQEERGASLA
-412 TKIVYTTAENNV
+412 KI
-424 RPRVNNNEGGLIVNQ
+424 
-439 QSEH
+439 S

>member
-1 MLDGMIKRIGLSPK
+1 MLHGLIHRIGLSPK
-15 LMLGYAGVLVFMMGE
+15 LLLGYAGVLVFMMGE

-41 INKGLT
+41 IGKGLS
-47 IQEAALLFSVYG
+47 IQESALLFSVYG
-59 LFAAISAWF
+59 FAAAIAAWF
-68 SGVLAEIFGA
+68 SGVLAEIFTA
-78 RRTMLTGFILFI
+78 RRVMLAGLLLFLF
-90 IGSVFFLS
+90 GSMCFLT

-105 LSIMIPTYA
+105 LAIMVPTYA

-137 KNLGSAV
+137 ERLGSAV

-165 VLPYLGEIHT
+165 MLPYLGEIHT
-175 LWSALAFVAIGAMIA
+175 LWSALIFVVLGAVIA
-190 LLLNRGESHAGK
+190 LMLNRDDGAAQSGNR
-202 DSHQEKTSIK
+202 EKASLG

-250 YMMEIGFTRAN
+250 YMMDMGFTRTH

-266 AALWTMNIIFNL
+266 AALWTVNIIFNL
-278 IFGIISDRLGW
+278 IFGVISDGLGW
-289 RNVVMWFGCAGCAI
+289 RNVVMWFGCVGCAL
-303 TTLMFYYI
+303 TTLMFYYV
-311 PHFLGPNYLLT
+311 PQFFGANYLLT
-322 VISAGLFGI
+322 VCAAGLFGA

-341 IMPSLAPEN
+341 IMPSLAPDN
-350 KGAAMSVLNLGA
+350 KGAAMSILNLGA

-372 VGLFIGSLGSG
+372 VGLFIGSLGTV
-383 GVIWIYTGLYLFAG
+383 GVIWIFTGLYLFSG
-397 ALMKFITLPKALPET
+397 VLMKFVTLPKESATAQEERGASLA
-412 TKIVYTTAENNV
+412 KI
-424 RPRVNNNEGGLIVNQ
+424 
-439 QSEH
+439 S